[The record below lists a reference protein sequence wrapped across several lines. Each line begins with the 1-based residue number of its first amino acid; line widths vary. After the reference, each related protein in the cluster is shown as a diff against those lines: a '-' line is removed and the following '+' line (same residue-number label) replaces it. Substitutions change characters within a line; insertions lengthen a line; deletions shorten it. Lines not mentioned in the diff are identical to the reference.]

1 MNISLIVQF
10 HSIFSDIRLKSVR
23 YLPAVLYLKWKY
35 LRYVLWHLSL
45 LQILKKPPTL
55 NLQDDFRVQIQ
66 VKNCFE
72 NFRDCMAC
80 CKKEWIFPI
89 VYFLS
94 CSQVSMAI
102 KTKSQLARTLL
113 KRFVLSFTSFGWR
126 KYCFLFLS
134 SVNLKGKVL
143 IRSRNRS
150 YVFNACCYM
159 CREKK

>member
-1 MNISLIVQF
+1 MIQDNLACTWTMNISLIVQF

-102 KTKSQLARTLL
+102 KTKSQ
-113 KRFVLSFTSFGWR
+113 FEEICS
-126 KYCFLFLS
+126 LFYLFWME
-134 SVNLKGKVL
+134 KVL
-143 IRSRNRS
+143 FFVS
-150 YVFNACCYM
+150 FFC
-159 CREKK
+159 